1 MVKSEFVGQPSL
13 IMDFS
18 IIRVCIFQIGK
29 SFLSFHINI
38 RTLIKLLIMSNL
50 PKSQSIID
58 LDSFSACEYFL
69 KSKSYCNIDLP
80 PYYNFQ
86 KVLDNTYDV
95 YLRLSTAKGS
105 QFSNFASYK
114 EAKNLEDINHHIYAN
129 KGSDLSWRD
138 FQVIHPLLYIHLVST
153 LTEPNNWEKIT
164 GRFKDFRSDSRIQCL
179 SVPSQSLTNES
190 DKAEQVNNWWK
201 NIEQKSIELALE
213 YNYLYDT
220 DIADCYGSIY
230 THSIAWAIET
240 KEVAKND
247 RKPHLLGNEVDSII
261 SWMQEG
267 QTNGIPQGSNLMN
280 FIAEIILGYIDEQLS
295 IKIGEAG
302 ITDYKILRYVDDYRI
317 FVNNPIE
324 GSTILKILS
333 EKLLEM
339 GMRLNSSK
347 TRKSDDV
354 ISTAIKPD
362 KLDWLTTSQFI
373 TNYQQLLLVIREHSK
388 KHPNSGSLKKQLQI
402 FYEKIDSKNIHPDSI
417 LTLVSIVT
425 DICYKNSATYT
436 VSFAIISKLL
446 NFEVDKIKKNYIID
460 TVYKKFQQL
469 PNTGFMQIWFKRMIK
484 DSREDLHFNE
494 KLCLYLQS
502 PFSLWNND
510 WIKNPDLRKA
520 LEDNSIID
528 MDKFKSLDTVIQS
541 NEFALFNYHSKN

>member
-1 MVKSEFVGQPSL
+1 M
-13 IMDFS
+13 
-18 IIRVCIFQIGK
+18 
-29 SFLSFHINI
+29 N
-38 RTLIKLLIMSNL
+38 NL
-50 PKSQSIID
+50 AKNQSVID
-58 LDSFSACEYFL
+58 LDSVSACEYFL
-69 KSKSYCNIDLP
+69 KSESYCNIDLP

-86 KVLDNTYDV
+86 KVLDNTYTV

-105 QFSNFASYK
+105 KFTNFASSK

-129 KGSDLSWRD
+129 KGGDLSWRD
-138 FQVIHPLLYIHLVST
+138 FQIIHPLLYVHLVT
-153 LTEPNNWEKIT
+153 ILTELNNWKKIT
-164 GRFKDFRSDSRIQCL
+164 KRFEDFRRNHRIQCL
-179 SVPSQSLTNES
+179 SIPSQSLTNES
-190 DKAEQVNNWWK
+190 DKAEQVSNWWK
-201 NIEQKSIELALE
+201 NIEQKSIELSLE
-213 YNYLYDT
+213 YSYLYDT

-240 KEVAKND
+240 KEIAKNE
-247 RKPHLLGNEVDSII
+247 RGFHLLGNEIDAVIG
-261 SWMQEG
+261 WMQQG

-280 FIAEIILGYIDEQLS
+280 FIAEIVLGYIDEQLS
-295 IKIGEAG
+295 MQIEKSG

-317 FVNNPIE
+317 FVNNPTE

-362 KLDWLTTSQFI
+362 KLEWLTTSQFI
-373 TNYQQLLLVIREHSK
+373 TNYQQLLLVLREHSK
-388 KHPNSGSLKKQLQI
+388 KHPNSGTLKKQLQI
-402 FYEKIDSKNIHPDSI
+402 FYEKIKSENIHPDSI

-425 DICYKNSATYT
+425 DICYKNPATYT
-436 VSFAIISKLL
+436 VCFAIISKLL
-446 NFEVDKIKKNYIID
+446 SFEVDQVKKNHIID
-460 TVYKKFQQL
+460 AVYKKFQQL

-484 DSREDLHFNE
+484 DSREDLSFNE
-494 KLCLYLQS
+494 KLCLYLQD

-510 WIKNPDLRKA
+510 WIKNPDLKKA
-520 LEDNSIID
+520 LEDNLIVN

-541 NEFALFNYHSKN
+541 NEFALFNYHSKS

>member
-1 MVKSEFVGQPSL
+1 MNNV
-13 IMDFS
+13 
-18 IIRVCIFQIGK
+18 
-29 SFLSFHINI
+29 H
-38 RTLIKLLIMSNL
+38 
-50 PKSQSIID
+50 KSQSIID
-58 LDSFSACEYFL
+58 LDSFSAREYFL
-69 KSKSYCNIDLP
+69 KNKSYCNIDLP
-80 PYYNFQ
+80 PYYDFQ
-86 KVLDNTYDV
+86 KVLDSTYHV
-95 YLRLSTAKGS
+95 YRRLFTPKGS
-105 QFSNFASYK
+105 SFSNFASSK
-114 EAKNLEDINHHIYAN
+114 KAKNLENINHHIYAN
-129 KGSDLSWRD
+129 KGGDLSWRD
-138 FQVIHPLLYIHLVST
+138 FQIIHPLLYIHLVSI
-153 LTEPNNWEKIT
+153 LTELNNWKKIIK
-164 GRFKDFRSDSRIQCL
+164 RFESFRRNVRIQCL
-179 SVPSQSLTNES
+179 SIPSKSLTNES
-190 DKAEQVNNWWK
+190 DKAEQVSNWWK

-240 KEVAKND
+240 KEVAKNE
-247 RKPHLLGNEVDSII
+247 RGYHLLGNEVDAVIG
-261 SWMQEG
+261 WMQQG

-280 FIAEIILGYIDEQLS
+280 FIAEIVLGYIDEQLS
-295 IKIGEAG
+295 MQIEEAG

-373 TNYQQLLLVIREHSK
+373 TNHQQILLVIREYSK
-388 KHPNSGSLKKQLQI
+388 KHPNSGTLKKQLQI

-417 LTLVSIVT
+417 LTLVSIIA

-446 NFEVDKIKKNYIID
+446 NFEANIIRKNYIID
-460 TVYKKFQQL
+460 AVYKKFQQL

-510 WIKNPDLRKA
+510 
-520 LEDNSIID
+520 
-528 MDKFKSLDTVIQS
+528 
-541 NEFALFNYHSKN
+541 

>member
-1 MVKSEFVGQPSL
+1 
-13 IMDFS
+13 
-18 IIRVCIFQIGK
+18 
-29 SFLSFHINI
+29 
-38 RTLIKLLIMSNL
+38 MSNL

-58 LDSFSACEYFL
+58 LDSFSACKYFL
-69 KSKSYCNIDLP
+69 RSKSYCNIDLP

-95 YLRLSTAKGS
+95 YCRLSTAKGS

-138 FQVIHPLLYIHLVST
+138 FQIIHPLLYIHLVSI

-247 RKPHLLGNEVDSII
+247 RKTHLLGNEVDSII

-460 TVYKKFQQL
+460 AVYKKFQQL

-502 PFSLWNND
+502 PFSLWNNN
-510 WIKNPDLRKA
+510 WIKNPDLRTA

>member
-1 MVKSEFVGQPSL
+1 
-13 IMDFS
+13 
-18 IIRVCIFQIGK
+18 
-29 SFLSFHINI
+29 
-38 RTLIKLLIMSNL
+38 MSNL

-95 YLRLSTAKGS
+95 YRRLSTAKGS

-114 EAKNLEDINHHIYAN
+114 QAKNLEDINHHIYAN

-484 DSREDLHFNE
+484 DSRDDLHFNE

-520 LEDNSIID
+520 LEDNSVID